1 MASTD
6 PQHVKEINRRFARHV
21 WATIGLSFYDKS
33 GGGILGGRGGH
44 DPAWERVWAAA
55 EKRGEGG
62 VGGGGGSKGF
72 ETVEGTREVIRFMVG
87 ELKDEYSAYM
97 APQEIGGLF
106 RRYPSKAQPQLERP
120 VIAPTSSSS
129 TSTITA
135 ATTTTTKQGSSSS
148 GNTKDDKA
156 DGSMSLSASVG
167 MQLEPAAYCPP
178 ATMLQ
183 PHYNAATNM
192 YDYPSLSPSSFPYP
206 SSSSSAF
213 TWLPA
218 FFQPSFPPSY
228 SRPCA
233 VVVGVLPNSPAE
245 EAGIRIGDRVSKV
258 GHIMT
263 KNTAGW
269 DRDGTL
275 ENTLLQGKEGT
286 SIQVELMRVVS
297 EGEKEGREQRVP
309 LTLRRRSF
317 ASSKYPAMRVQSLLD
332 EEGRRVCY
340 IRLHRFDAPATAQ
353 LRSVLYA
360 EERVGAEAYVID
372 LRNNMGGIFQ
382 ESLKMAALFL
392 PDPKSVLCF
401 TMDAWGGYS
410 AHLAE
415 EYDTS
420 ATLPLTASGSRASA
434 RAAALLL
441 ARGEFGDKWAPLVS
455 PKKPVVVL
463 VNKGSAS
470 SSETF
475 AAALHDNDRAW
486 LVGERTF
493 GKSLIQHL
501 FPLPDGG
508 ALKLTVAEYLTPK
521 QRHLARIRLPGPT
534 RGRSVSATTF
544 NAGLEPDL
552 AVADSTP
559 RPNSMDDS
567 ALTQA
572 LDLLAKQPFPE
583 RGGGRGQGEGGGK
596 IVHADVFLSFL
607 SHSNRK

>member
-6 PQHVKEINRRFARHV
+6 PQHIKEINRRFARHV

-62 VGGGGGSKGF
+62 GGGGGGGGGRGGKGF
-72 ETVEGTREVIRFMVG
+72 DSVEGTREVIRFMVG
-87 ELKDEYSAYM
+87 ELKDEYSVYM
-97 APQEIGGLF
+97 APQEVGGLF
-106 RRYPSKAQPQLERP
+106 RRYPSKAQPRLERP
-120 VIAPTSSSS
+120 VTSFSS
-129 TSTITA
+129 TSSTVTA
-135 ATTTTTKQGSSSS
+135 ATTKSSSSS
-148 GNTKDDKA
+148 GSSKDDKA
-156 DGSMSLSASVG
+156 DGSTSLSASVG
-167 MQLEPAAYCPP
+167 MQLETAAYCPP

-192 YDYPSLSPSSFPYP
+192 YDYPSLPPSSA
-206 SSSSSAF
+206 SSSWFSS
-213 TWLPA
+213 
-218 FFQPSFPPSY
+218 FFQPSYSPPY

-258 GHIMT
+258 GHVMT
-263 KNTAGW
+263 ENTAGW

-275 ENTLLQGKEGT
+275 ENMLLQGREGT
-286 SIQVELMRVVS
+286 SIQVELLRVVA
-297 EGEKEGREQRVP
+297 EGGKQGREQRVP

-317 ASSKYPAMRVQSLLD
+317 ASSKYPALRVQSLLD
-332 EEGRRVCY
+332 EEGRRLCY

-420 ATLPLTASGSRASA
+420 GTLPLTASGSRASA
-434 RAAALLL
+434 RAAASLL
-441 ARGEFGDKWAPLVS
+441 ARGEFGDDWAPLVARN
-455 PKKPVVVL
+455 KPVVVL

-475 AAALHDNDRAW
+475 AAALHDNNRAW

-544 NAGLEPDL
+544 NAG
-552 AVADSTP
+552 
-559 RPNSMDDS
+559 
-567 ALTQA
+567 
-572 LDLLAKQPFPE
+572 
-583 RGGGRGQGEGGGK
+583 
-596 IVHADVFLSFL
+596 
-607 SHSNRK
+607 